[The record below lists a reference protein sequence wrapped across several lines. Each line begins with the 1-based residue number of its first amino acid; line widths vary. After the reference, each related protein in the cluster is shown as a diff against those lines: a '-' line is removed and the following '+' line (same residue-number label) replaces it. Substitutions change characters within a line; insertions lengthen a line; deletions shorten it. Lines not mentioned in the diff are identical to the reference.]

1 MAKLIGLILTAT
13 LLFGVCKASFNEEFC
28 PEGSQ
33 LYLVDPNQDGTCP
46 DVLPTVNTENEEN
59 KNKCEEV
66 NFNHQTL
73 SYIGLYVPLK
83 KLEYF
88 AFGKKLFL
96 LQFMK
101 FCNFLKSKA
110 KL

>member
-73 SYIGLYVPLK
+73 CYIGLYVPLK
-83 KLEYF
+83 KTKYNCYL
-88 AFGKKLFL
+88 G
-96 LQFMK
+96 
-101 FCNFLKSKA
+101 SK
-110 KL
+110 

>member
-73 SYIGLYVPLK
+73 YYLYLILCTLMCQINVHARL
-83 KLEYF
+83 
-88 AFGKKLFL
+88 LFVSEL
-96 LQFMK
+96 
-101 FCNFLKSKA
+101 
-110 KL
+110 